1 MPNKIKD
8 SQNPR
13 LLAVVTLAKIK
24 NGAYSNLQLNQVI
37 KSHQLKPADKGLLT
51 TLVYGTI
58 QYRLL
63 LEYWLAPFVKGK
75 KLEPWV
81 KELLLTALFQW
92 HKLDKIPK
100 HAIFNESIEIAKVLG
115 HSGAAK
121 FVTAILHQ
129 IDRTGVRDEAKIKDP
144 IERLSI
150 SYSVPI
156 WLVETLEEQVGDEKT
171 KSILASLNE
180 APAQS
185 VRVNTTRA
193 TVAQARQAL
202 EDEGLTVRD
211 SKVAKDSLVVTGG
224 HVASS
229 KPFLDGWLTVQDES
243 AMLPVESLGLDE
255 SVHSVLDAAAA
266 PGGKTTQIAQY
277 LAGDAKVVA
286 LDIHD
291 HKVKLIKANTKRLG
305 LADKVEAKALDAREI
320 PQAFDHDFDRILV
333 DAPCS
338 GLGLL
343 RRKPE
348 IRYEKSL
355 ADVLHLADL
364 QLAILNAAVQRLA
377 VGGRLVYSTC
387 TILNQENDAVVAKF
401 LAENPAIELVKTTTE
416 KDIKG
421 NRVEDVLK
429 IYPDDYETDG
439 FFVATFQRRKD

>member
-1 MPNKIKD
+1 MPNQVKN

-13 LLAVVTLAKIK
+13 LLAVTTLAKIK

-37 KSHQLKPADKGLLT
+37 KSHQLKAVDKGLLT

-100 HAIFNESIEIAKVLG
+100 HAIFNETIEVAKTLG
-115 HSGAAK
+115 NAGTAK
-121 FVTAILHQ
+121 FVTAILHNM
-129 IDRTGVRDEAKIKDP
+129 DRTGLRDENKIADP

-150 SYSVPI
+150 SYSLPV
-156 WLVETLEEQVGDEKT
+156 WLVKALLDQVGEAKT
-171 KSILASLNE
+171 KSILTSLNE
-180 APAQS
+180 APAQA
-185 VRVNTTRA
+185 VRVNTAKT
-193 TVAQARQAL
+193 TVADAKAGL
-202 EDEGLTVRD
+202 VAEGLSVRD
-211 SKVAKDSLVVTGG
+211 SAVAADALVVTGG

-229 KPFLDGWLTVQDES
+229 KAFVDGLITIQDES
-243 AMLPVESLGLDE
+243 AMLPVEALDIDE

-277 LAGDAKVVA
+277 LSGDATVLA
-286 LDIHD
+286 LDIHE
-291 HKVKLIKANTKRLG
+291 HKVKLIKANAKRLG
-305 LADKVEAKALDAREI
+305 LADRVEAKALDARQVPEKLD
-320 PQAFDHDFDRILV
+320 QDFDRILV

-355 ADVLHLADL
+355 EDVLHLADL
-364 QLAILNAAVQRLA
+364 QLSILNATAKRLA
-377 VGGRLVYSTC
+377 PGGRLVYSTC
-387 TILNQENDAVVAKF
+387 TILNQENDGVIERF
-401 LAENPAIELVKTTTE
+401 LAENPDFTLLKTPTDKKL
-416 KDIKG
+416 KDD
-421 NRVEDVLK
+421 RVEDVLK

-439 FFVATFQRRKD
+439 FFVATLQRKD

>member
-1 MPNKIKD
+1 MPNQVKS

-37 KSHQLKPADKGLLT
+37 KSHQLKAVDKGLLT

-100 HAIFNESIEIAKVLG
+100 HAIFNESIEVAKTLG
-115 HSGAAK
+115 NAGTDK
-121 FVTAILHQ
+121 FVTAILHNM
-129 IDRTGVRDEAKIKDP
+129 DRTGLLDESKIADP

-150 SYSVPI
+150 SYSLPV
-156 WLVETLEEQVGDEKT
+156 WLVKALLDQVGEDKT

-185 VRVNTTRA
+185 VRVNTAKTTIA
-193 TVAQARQAL
+193 DAKASLVA
-202 EDEGLTVRD
+202 EGLFVSD
-211 SKVAKDSLVVTGG
+211 SAVAADALVVTGG

-229 KPFLDGWLTVQDES
+229 KAFIEGLITIQDES
-243 AMLPVESLGLDE
+243 AMLPVEALAIDE
-255 SVHSVLDAAAA
+255 SVHLVLDAAAA

-277 LAGDAKVVA
+277 LSGDAKVLA

-291 HKVKLIKANTKRLG
+291 HKVKLIKANAKRLG
-305 LADKVEAKALDAREI
+305 LADRVEAKALDARQVPEKLD
-320 PQAFDHDFDRILV
+320 QDFDRILV

-355 ADVLHLADL
+355 EDVLHLADL
-364 QLAILNAAVQRLA
+364 QLSILNATAKRLA
-377 VGGRLVYSTC
+377 PGGRLVYSTC
-387 TILNQENDAVVAKF
+387 TILNQENDGVIERF
-401 LAENPAIELVKTTTE
+401 LAENPDFTLLKTPTDKKL
-416 KDIKG
+416 KDD
-421 NRVEDVLK
+421 RVEDVLK

-439 FFVATFQRRKD
+439 FFVATLQRKD